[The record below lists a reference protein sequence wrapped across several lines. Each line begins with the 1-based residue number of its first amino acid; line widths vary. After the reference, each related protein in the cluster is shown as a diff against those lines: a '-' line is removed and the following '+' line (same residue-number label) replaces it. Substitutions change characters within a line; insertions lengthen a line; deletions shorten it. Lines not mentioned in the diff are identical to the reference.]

1 MLLKMTIKKVTV
13 KIIANVDSQEFT
25 LDEEQ
30 LPDIVEDVIT
40 EVMHDINGIQT
51 KDVTVRTV
59 K

>member
-1 MLLKMTIKKVTV
+1 MTIKKVTV